1 MTSLE
6 LHDVTRAF
14 GGLRAVHGLTMSIP
28 SGHVTGLIGPNGAG
42 KTTTINLITGLLRL
56 SVGSV
61 RLGETDLTQLEPH
74 EVARCG
80 ISRTFQ
86 TVRLLRE
93 ASVVDN
99 VLSGCH
105 VFDTVSPLSKLL
117 GLSAVRRQDR
127 AFQERVEQMLARFG
141 MLDLADRPAGE
152 LAYGHQ
158 RRVEIMRALMMKPR
172 VLLLDEPVA
181 GMNDVE
187 ADELGRIFRELAT
200 DGIAVLL
207 IEHNMR
213 LVMAV
218 CDRIYVLA
226 SGELLAQG
234 TPHTVRREAR
244 VIEAYLGA

>member
-6 LHDVTRAF
+6 LHDVSRAF

-28 SGHVTGLIGPNGAG
+28 SGQVTGLIGPNGAG
-42 KTTTINLITGLLRL
+42 KTTTVNLITGLLRL
-56 SVGSV
+56 SAGRV
-61 RLGETDLTQLEPH
+61 RLGDTDLTDLEPH
-74 EVARCG
+74 AVARSG

-86 TVRLLRE
+86 TVRLLQD
-93 ASVVDN
+93 ASVADN

-105 VFDTVSPLSKLL
+105 VFDAASPLAKLL
-117 GLSAVRRQDR
+117 GLPSVRRQDR
-127 AFQERVEQMLARFG
+127 AFRERVQRMLTRFG
-141 MLDLADRPAGE
+141 MLELADRPAGE

-158 RRVEIMRALMMKPR
+158 RRVEIMRALMMHPR
-172 VLLLDEPVA
+172 VLLLDEPAA
-181 GMNDVE
+181 GMNDIE
-187 ADELGRIFRELAT
+187 ADELGRIFRELAA

-213 LVMAV
+213 LVMEV

-234 TPHTVRREAR
+234 TPAAVRREAR
-244 VIEAYLGA
+244 VIEAYLGG